1 MRSCHP
7 EIVPIISEAVEVYL
21 GLCEEVQQ
29 EFIDLLRFLSLTE
42 E

>member
-1 MRSCHP
+1 MRSSET
-7 EIVPIISEAVEVYL
+7 EIVPNISEAAGVFL
-21 GLCEEVQQ
+21 GLSEEVQQ